1 MLTIVKKYFLLFI
14 SACVAIIVYLTLNRK
29 SKSTTP
35 APPSADVNN
44 DGISDARQVEETL
57 NNAAVHRANADNY
70 VAAARRAVEVTPV
83 VPSNDV
89 QEAVDRNNNMVD

>member
-1 MLTIVKKYFLLFI
+1 MLAIVKKYFLLFI

-29 SKSTTP
+29 STTP

-44 DGISDARQVEETL
+44 DGIQDARQIEEAL
-57 NNAAVHRANADNY
+57 DNAAVHRANADNY
-70 VAAARRAVEVTPV
+70 VAAARRAVEVKPV